1 MGESLPCKR
10 AHLVYRIELPND
22 DAAKKI
28 LERCLKG
35 LGEQFNDEQFYGTQ
49 GKFDVLVF
57 YKVDRLARSLRNFL
71 NIVDFFEDIGVGL
84 RSMTETFD
92 TTTPMGRFAVQMM
105 AAVAELERGTIME
118 RMAMGRARV
127 AAQGRWTGGPVPY
140 GYILDAEGQLIPN
153 WTVRDGYTFSEAEVV
168 QRIFREIGDEGRS
181 GIAVAARLNAE
192 GVPMWLKYQARNAEP
207 TYKTKPGAIWTI
219 DNIVRMVHTHLP
231 G

>member
-1 MGESLPCKR
+1 MEIVAEYLDDGVSGTLPLEER
-10 AHLVYRIELPND
+10 TEGSRMAD
-22 DAAKKI
+22 DA
-28 LERCLKG
+28 
-35 LGEQFNDEQFYGTQ
+35 QD

-140 GYILDAEGQLIPN
+140 PN
-153 WTVRDGYTFSEAEVV
+153 PPK
-168 QRIFREIGDEGRS
+168 
-181 GIAVAARLNAE
+181 E
-192 GVPMWLKYQARNAEP
+192 GVGLAS
-207 TYKTKPGAIWTI
+207 
-219 DNIVRMVHTHLP
+219 
-231 G
+231 